1 MFVVWVRVPPVLLM
15 GFTSTFYG
23 QGQFSHRAAYEGST
37 YTTQAYTQPPQFKP
51 ALSMATEFGG
61 SIFGNTV
68 PLATYS
74 DTMFTG
80 EAVGLWIYKLYLN
93 DELVGTYQMSD
104 QQFCISIAFDRV
116 EGFCLGVPLTP
127 SEGTTTMAVP
137 APASLTLIVAAGIAA
152 LFRKRKK

>member
-51 ALSMATEFGG
+51 ALSMTTEFGG
-61 SIFGNTV
+61 SISGNTI

-80 EAVGLWIYKLYLN
+80 EAVGLWVYKLYLN
-93 DELVGTYQMSD
+93 GELVATYQMSD
-104 QQFCISIAFDRV
+104 QQFCISVAFDRV

-127 SEGTTTMAVP
+127 SEGTTTAAVP
-137 APASLTLIVAAGIAA
+137 APASLTLIVVAGIAA